1 MNRSLV
7 RWILVVLMGLAL
19 TLVLSSPNM
28 AEAELVA
35 ENGIL
40 SMNIKEG
47 GIPPLEDN
55 WTFQPDKNEK
65 KKETHPASYED
76 STIKVTLEQDYITH
90 KLVSGPHKGSKQTD
104 EAWIV
109 RIKINHVSQLRTAF
123 AQDTAKGHGT
133 ADIVSVCKQKNAV
146 VMMNGDYYKQAPA
159 KGYTVR
165 QGEAIKDTTENSKG
179 IIFDMLLID
188 SEGDFHA
195 IYEAD
200 DAKIKAYVA
209 EHLTPEGRTVLD
221 TFNIGPFLVVNGE
234 VQDVK
239 NTQVARTNT
248 YEWQYPIMRIAIV
261 QTGHLEYAI
270 VYTNGLGNRK
280 SGLSMEEFANFVAEK
295 CPDAILAY
303 NLDGGGSA
311 NVAAHN
317 ERIHV
322 QNKYIRKVNDFIY
335 FASAEPE
342 KDE

>member
-1 MNRSLV
+1 MNRTLV
-7 RWILVVLMGLAL
+7 RWIIVVLMGLAL
-19 TLVLSSPNM
+19 TLLVSSPNM
-28 AEAELVA
+28 AMAELVA
-35 ENGIL
+35 EDGIL
-40 SMNIKEG
+40 PMNIKEG
-47 GIPPLEDN
+47 GIPPIEEN

-65 KKETHPASYED
+65 KNATHPASYED
-76 STIKVTLEQDYITH
+76 STISITLEQDYITH
-90 KLVSGPHKGSKQTD
+90 KLVAGPHRGSKQTD
-104 EAWIV
+104 EAWVV

-123 AQDTAKGHGT
+123 AQDTEKGHGV

-146 VMMNGDYYKQAPA
+146 VIMNGDYYKQAPA

-165 QGEAIKDTTENSKG
+165 QGEVIKDTAENSQG
-179 IIFDMLLID
+179 ILFDMLLID

-195 IYEAD
+195 VYEAND
-200 DAKIKAYVA
+200 EKIQAYIA
-209 EHLTPEGRTVLD
+209 EHLAPEGRTVLD

-234 VQDVK
+234 VQDVTQ
-239 NTQVARTNT
+239 TQVARTNK

-270 VYTNGLGNRK
+270 VYTNGQGNRK
-280 SGLSMEEFANFVAEK
+280 SGLSMAEFADYVAEK
-295 CPDAILAY
+295 CPDAIFAY

-335 FASAEPE
+335 FASAEPAKE
-342 KDE
+342 E